1 MFLNGISILSYYLQT
16 FNNNDDFVYNNK
28 EKELDLSMFENSN
41 SNVPILYTAN
51 NLNTALSGICHLS
64 GLFR

>member
-1 MFLNGISILSYYLQT
+1 
-16 FNNNDDFVYNNK
+16 
-28 EKELDLSMFENSN
+28 MFENSNSN

-51 NLNTALSGICHLS
+51 NLNTALSGICHPG

>member
-1 MFLNGISILSYYLQT
+1 MILFIIT
-16 FNNNDDFVYNNK
+16 K
-28 EKELDLSMFENSN
+28 KELDLSMFENSNSN

-51 NLNTALSGICHLS
+51 NLNTALSGICHPG

>member
-28 EKELDLSMFENSN
+28 EKELGLSMFENSN

-51 NLNTALSGICHLS
+51 NLHTALSGICHL
-64 GLFR
+64 